1 MEMKTT
7 FHLHYIYLRFFMSET
22 IKRKKKFICSSC
34 GAGYIKWMGK
44 CIHCGE
50 WNTITECME
59 YSAPKNIY
67 LSSVSNEKQP
77 IKLSDVRL
85 TGQKRIPLGV
95 TEIDRPLGGGIIPGS
110 VILWGGEPG
119 IGKSTLILQICS
131 AFSKKGKLVL
141 YCSGEES
148 ETQVKLRADRLD
160 VNSNQCLVYG
170 ENNLERIIQEIE
182 KNTPSMV
189 IIDSIQTM
197 YLPQI
202 DSVMGS
208 PAQIRDCT
216 ASLVR
221 IAKEKNITVM
231 IIGHVTK
238 EGNIS
243 GPRILEHMVDVVF
256 YLEGDRSHQFR
267 ILRAVKN
274 RFGSTSESG
283 LFVMEKNGLRGI
295 DNPSEYLLKNNTNE
309 KSSGSAVVPCMEGL
323 RPILVEIQA
332 LAVHSMTAIPRRIA
346 SGYDFNR
353 LVILLAVLEKK
364 AKIPFSSDDVYL
376 SVVGGYK
383 VRETAADLSVA
394 LSLVSVKY
402 DNPLASDMVALGEI
416 GLTGEILPVSLIENR
431 LKEAVKMNFR
441 KFILPERNK
450 KEVINFIENE
460 QTLLLE
466 NVFFVKN
473 IHEAIG
479 HIK

>member
-1 MEMKTT
+1 
-7 FHLHYIYLRFFMSET
+7 MSEM
-22 IKRKKKFICSSC
+22 IKRKKKFICSNC
-34 GAGYIKWMGK
+34 GAEYIKWMGK

-50 WNTITECME
+50 WNTITEYME

-283 LFVMEKNGLRGI
+283 LLW
-295 DNPSEYLLKNNTNE
+295 
-309 KSSGSAVVPCMEGL
+309 
-323 RPILVEIQA
+323 
-332 LAVHSMTAIPRRIA
+332 RRM
-346 SGYDFNR
+346 D
-353 LVILLAVLEKK
+353 
-364 AKIPFSSDDVYL
+364 
-376 SVVGGYK
+376 
-383 VRETAADLSVA
+383 
-394 LSLVSVKY
+394 
-402 DNPLASDMVALGEI
+402 
-416 GLTGEILPVSLIENR
+416 
-431 LKEAVKMNFR
+431 
-441 KFILPERNK
+441 
-450 KEVINFIENE
+450 
-460 QTLLLE
+460 
-466 NVFFVKN
+466 
-473 IHEAIG
+473 
-479 HIK
+479 

>member
-1 MEMKTT
+1 MNSKTKT
-7 FHLHYIYLRFFMSET
+7 
-22 IKRKKKFICSSC
+22 KFICHNC
-34 GAGYIKWMGK
+34 GAETPKWMGK
-44 CIHCGE
+44 CPNCGE
-50 WNTITECME
+50 WNSLEEKIEGSISKSIRTLSFQSGKEPTSLTDIEIKDTDRVKLGITE
-59 YSAPKNIY
+59 
-67 LSSVSNEKQP
+67 L
-77 IKLSDVRL
+77 
-85 TGQKRIPLGV
+85 
-95 TEIDRPLGGGIIPGS
+95 DRPLGGGIVSDS

-131 AFSKKGKLVL
+131 AFSKKERLVL

-160 VNSNQCLVYG
+160 VNSNHCLVYG

-479 HIK
+479 HVK